1 MDMVSIYFTMI
12 GQDFHFLCS
21 YCRKLSFFKTLKK
34 REGQYRKQMNKKIHH
49 WLKIETNLLLL
60 LLTLLVYI
68 KPYLLWIWCTPTS
81 LVGLSLALIRS
92 YFVVGFVIEKNKN
105 HQTYATLF
113 IEFYKAWQ
121 CENKMIIWLNNWV
134 GIVQLESNVYDYFA
148 YYQSLG

>member
-1 MDMVSIYFTMI
+1 M
-12 GQDFHFLCS
+12 
-21 YCRKLSFFKTLKK
+21 
-34 REGQYRKQMNKKIHH
+34 
-49 WLKIETNLLLL
+49 
-60 LLTLLVYI
+60 
-68 KPYLLWIWCTPTS
+68 
-81 LVGLSLALIRS
+81 
-92 YFVVGFVIEKNKN
+92 VGFVIEKNKN